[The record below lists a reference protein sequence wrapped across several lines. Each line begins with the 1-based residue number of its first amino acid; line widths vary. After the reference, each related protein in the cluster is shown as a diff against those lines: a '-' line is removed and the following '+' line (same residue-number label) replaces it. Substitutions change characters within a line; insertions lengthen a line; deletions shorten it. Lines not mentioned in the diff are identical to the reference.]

1 MKKVLNILIISVLLV
16 SCAVKQPKTSENS
29 SSQKELVIL
38 SVNDMH
44 GKIENMPR
52 LAFVADSL
60 RNLYPELIIVSA
72 GDNRTGNPYNDKFP
86 GHPNFPMVNIMN
98 EIGFDVSELGN
109 HEFDGNIDGIRYFV
123 NTAKFPVICANTYFT
138 GYPDLKLPDYV
149 AITRTIDGKE
159 IKTVFVGMIETENG
173 GKPSSHEK
181 NMINVDF
188 KPAEEVIGN
197 YLQLKDSCDVFVLLS
212 HCGKDEEIKFA
223 SEFPEFDVIIGGH
236 SHDLFTRMFDSGV
249 LYTQSKS
256 YITYATVTKIK
267 FKDGKISSVDAQP
280 IDLKKVTKV
289 DTDIQKEV
297 DGYYANPDFHTVL
310 GTAKSPF
317 DGWDALGAF
326 MADAVHYITKADIAM
341 QNPGGVRLDSMHGG
355 DLDKADIFALDPF
368 DNELVI
374 AKMTGKQIEDYLN
387 VASTADGDCTHVSG
401 ITYTIDEIKNDNKP
415 STFVNAKAYLENGE
429 PLDSEK
435 VYTVAINSYMAKWA
449 QDRSVSIEKTE
460 FTANDGE
467 ILYLKDHKDID
478 YKGVSRYTVTEI
490 SKQ

>member
-1 MKKVLNILIISVLLV
+1 MKRIFNILIISVLLMSCGTSKV
-16 SCAVKQPKTSENS
+16 SRNDNTTN
-29 SSQKELVIL
+29 QKELVIL
-38 SVNDMH
+38 SINDMH

-86 GHPNFPMVNIMN
+86 GKPNFPMINIMN
-98 EIGFDVSELGN
+98 EIGFDLSELGN

-123 NTAKFPVICANTYFT
+123 NTAKFPVICANAYFT

-149 AITRTIDGKE
+149 TITRKINGKDV
-159 IKTVFVGMIETENG
+159 KTLFLGMIETENG

-188 KPAEEVIGN
+188 KPADEVIGD
-197 YLQLKDSCDVFVLLS
+197 YLYLKDSCDVFVLLS
-212 HCGKDEEIKFA
+212 HCGLPEEIKF
-223 SEFPEFDVIIGGH
+223 SEKYPEFDLIIGGH
-236 SHDLFTRMFDSGV
+236 SHDLYTKKFDDGV

-256 YITYATVTKIK
+256 YVTYATVTKIQL
-267 FKDGKISSVDAQP
+267 KDGKIVSKESQP
-280 IDLKKVTKV
+280 IDMKKVTKV
-289 DTDIQKEV
+289 NAAIQKEV
-297 DGYYANPDFHTVL
+297 DGYYANPEFHVVL
-310 GTAKSPF
+310 GTAKTQF

-326 MADAVHYITKADIAM
+326 MADAVRYITKADIGM
-341 QNPGGVRLDSMHGG
+341 QNPGGVRLDSLHGG
-355 DLDKADIFALDPF
+355 NLDKADIFALDPF

-374 AKMTGKQIEDYLN
+374 AKMTGAQIADYLN

-401 ITYTIDEIKNDNKP
+401 ITYTIDYIHSDDGQGG
-415 STFVNAKAYLENGE
+415 FMNAKVYLENGE
-429 PLDSEK
+429 PIDNER

-449 QDRSVSIEKTE
+449 QGRCVSIEKTDY
-460 FTANDGE
+460 TANDGE

-478 YKGVSRYTVTEI
+478 YKGVSRYTLT
-490 SKQ
+490 KKF

>member
-1 MKKVLNILIISVLLV
+1 MKRILNILIISLLLV
-16 SCAVKQPKTSENS
+16 SCAVKQPKTSHE
-29 SSQKELVIL
+29 QKELVIL
-38 SVNDMH
+38 SINDMH

-60 RNLYPELIIVSA
+60 RNLYPQLIIASA

-86 GHPNFPMVNIMN
+86 GHPNFPMINIMN

-123 NTAKFPVICANTYFT
+123 NTTKFPVICANAYFT

-149 AITRTIDGKE
+149 TITRRIDGKDV
-159 IKTVFVGMIETENG
+159 KTLFLGMIETEND

-181 NMINVDF
+181 NMKNVDF
-188 KPAEEVIGN
+188 KPADKVIGD
-197 YLQLKDSCDVFVLLS
+197 YLYLKDSCDVFVLLS

-223 SEFPEFDVIIGGH
+223 AQFPEFDLIIGGH
-236 SHDLFTRMFDSGV
+236 SHDLYTHQFDDGV

-256 YITYATVTKIK
+256 YVTYATVSKIK
-267 FKDGKISSVDAQP
+267 FKNGDIVSVEAQP
-280 IDLKKVTKV
+280 IDLRKVTKV
-289 DTDIQKEV
+289 DAAIQKEV

-310 GTAKSPF
+310 GRAKTQF

-326 MADAVHYITKADIAM
+326 MADAVRYITKTEIGM
-341 QNPGGVRLDSMHGG
+341 QNPGGVRLDSLHGG
-355 DLDKADIFALDPF
+355 NIDKADIFALDPF

-374 AKMTGKQIEDYLN
+374 AKMTGSQIEDYLN

-401 ITYTIDEIKNDNKP
+401 ITYTIDMIKSANGQT
-415 STFVNAKAYLENGE
+415 SFANAKVYLETGE
-429 PLDSEK
+429 PLDSER

-449 QDRSVSIEKTE
+449 QGRCVSLEETSY
-460 FTANDGE
+460 TANDGE
-467 ILYLKDHKDID
+467 ILYLKDHEAVD
-478 YKGVSRYTVTEI
+478 YKGISRYTVT
-490 SKQ
+490 KK

>member
-1 MKKVLNILIISVLLV
+1 MKRIINILIISVLLV
-16 SCAVKQPKTSENS
+16 SCAVKQPKSSNNS
-29 SSQKELVIL
+29 NQKELVIL
-38 SVNDMH
+38 SINDMH

-60 RNLYPELIIVSA
+60 RNLYPELIIASA

-86 GHPNFPMVNIMN
+86 GKPNFPMINIMN

-123 NTAKFPVICANTYFT
+123 NTAKFPVICANAYFT
-138 GYPDLKLPDYV
+138 GYPDLQLPDYV
-149 AITRTIDGKE
+149 MITRKIDGRNV
-159 IKTVFVGMIETENG
+159 KTIFLGMIETEND

-181 NMINVDF
+181 NMKNVDF
-188 KPAEEVIGN
+188 KPADKAIGD
-197 YLQLKDSCDVFVLLS
+197 YLYLKDSCDVFVLLS

-223 SEFPEFDVIIGGH
+223 SQFPEFDVIIGGH
-236 SHDLFTRMFDSGV
+236 SHDLYTKLFDSGV

-256 YITYATVTKIK
+256 YITYATVTKIQ
-267 FKDGKISSVDAQP
+267 FKDGKVSAIDAQP
-280 IDLKKVTKV
+280 IDIKKVTKV
-289 DTDIQKEV
+289 NAAIQKEV

-310 GTAKSPF
+310 GTAKTPF

-326 MADAVHYITKADIAM
+326 MADAVRYITKAEIGM
-341 QNPGGVRLDSMHGG
+341 QNPGGVRLDSLHGG
-355 DLDKADIFALDPF
+355 NLDKADIFALDPF

-374 AKMTGKQIEDYLN
+374 VKMIGKQIEDYLN
-387 VASTADGDCTHVSG
+387 VASTADGDATHVSG
-401 ITYTIDEIKNDNKP
+401 IKYTIDQIRLDNGQ
-415 STFVNAKAYLENGE
+415 FGFINAKAYLENGE
-429 PLDSEK
+429 PIDPER

-449 QDRSVSIEKTE
+449 QGRCESIEKTD

-478 YKGVSRYTVTEI
+478 YKGISRYTIT
-490 SKQ
+490 KKF